1 MIKEPFDTSAS
12 EKKPPH
18 TIYAIGDVHGY
29 DDALLKLLTKIHRDI
44 DRIQGFRPDATFEIV
59 LLGDF
64 ESRGP
69 NTKGVLDIVSNAK
82 VKSRGMGVPHI
93 ALFGNHDYATRSFL
107 KENDPQKIIEKG
119 CALINYGALQ
129 TFASYGVFA
138 EENHNTSRPVHTP
151 KGANF
156 SIAHEDILRMHKEMM
171 DVMPFGHLALLNSL
185 KYSHHSKHDPAFFFC
200 HAGVD
205 PEKDWS
211 EQDAGVLLGYGSDED
226 IQIGRNFVKGDGA
239 KDIIV
244 VHGHTIVKAG
254 EVRSGRISID
264 TGIYEDKQGDR
275 RELTCAVLRGGAF
288 KKFITAKSDYPP
300 YDPNFVPTEK
310 NWPPVK
316 NPQTGLDTLD
326 CKL

>member
-59 LLGDF
+59 LLGDYG
-64 ESRGP
+64 SRGP
-69 NTKGVLDIVSNAK
+69 NSRGVMDIVGNAMA
-82 VKSRGMGVPHI
+82 GQHEMGIAHT
-93 ALFGNHDYATRSFL
+93 ALFGNHDYAYRSFL
-107 KENDPQKIIEKG
+107 REKDPEKIFSKG
-119 CALINYGALQ
+119 RALVNFGGMQ
-129 TFASYGVFA
+129 TFASYGVFM
-138 EENHNTSRPVHTP
+138 TGDIDSSRPLPPYHITR
-151 KGANF
+151 
-156 SIAHEDILRMHKEMM
+156 EDMM
-171 DVMPFGHLALLNSL
+171 DVQRRMKEAMPSAHRALLDSL
-185 KYSHHSKHDPAFFFC
+185 RYSYQSPHDPAFFFC

-275 RELTCAVLRGGAF
+275 RELTCAVLRGGTF